1 MAHIAIKVLK
11 LYITDMKEPYRI
23 ILVDDEDEV
32 RGRISSKIS
41 AESGFLVV
49 GTAGNGY
56 DALELIEK
64 HSPHVVLTD
73 IKMPYIDGIELA
85 SIIRRDYPTIRIG
98 FITGYD
104 EFDYA
109 REAIRLNV
117 RSYLT
122 KPLTQEDISLFLH
135 NLKDELDT
143 EFAENYNL
151 EQIQKKYEQSIPLI
165 IENYFVSLLSSG
177 ASGSKDDIEQLRQ
190 YGITLDETR
199 YLAAFVIVERNPDAR
214 GVIEY
219 EKLKLSA
226 RARLGD
232 LLVMEGF
239 EHYHFMFHEGIV
251 FVVKEKGSD
260 FARQIDVVFNRMVR
274 TTEYYLSVEIDI
286 GVSALHKDFRQLGE
300 AYEESSKALSY
311 SRFGTISHISYF
323 NQFGDRGFHLVCF
336 KESDAKSL
344 EQILRYGSDDE
355 VLKFIQTLKEEAE
368 RNAAETG
375 NLNVYVI
382 SLVGVLSNYA
392 ASINIDINELGDGD
406 LIAQMS
412 KIRSLAQLFSWVSG
426 LAKKIRVQGTVSK
439 ANNAQRLLDM
449 AQAMIRKNY
458 ADPDMTMDTICD
470 TLGISASYLGQLFK
484 KNIDSTFVKEV
495 TRVRMEKATDLLVS
509 TGDRIVEIALGCGYR
524 DVYYFSHSFKKVMGV
539 SPKKYREDNA

>member
-1 MAHIAIKVLK
+1 MAE
-11 LYITDMKEPYRI
+11 LYKI

-64 HSPHVVLTD
+64 HSPQVVLTD

-135 NLKDELDT
+135 NLKAELDA
-143 EFAENYNL
+143 EFSENYNL
-151 EQIQKKYEQSIPLI
+151 EQIKKRYEQSIPLI

-177 ASGSKDDIEQLRQ
+177 ASGNKDDIEQLRQ
-190 YGITLDETR
+190 YGVALDESR
-199 YLAAFVIVERNPDAR
+199 YLVAFVIVERNPDNW

-232 LLVMEGF
+232 LLSLDGF
-239 EHYHFMFHEGIV
+239 EHYHFMFHEGII
-251 FVVKEKGSD
+251 FAVKENGSE

-274 TTEYYLSVEIDI
+274 TTGYYLSVEIDI
-286 GVSALHKDFRQLGE
+286 GVSRMHKDFRQLGE
-300 AYEESSKALSY
+300 AYEEASKALSY

-323 NQFGDRGFHLVCF
+323 NQFGDRSFHLVCF
-336 KESDAKSL
+336 KDSDAKSL

-355 VLKFIQTLKEEAE
+355 VLQYIQSLKES
-368 RNAAETG
+368 AARDAADTG
-375 NLNVYVI
+375 NLNLYVI

-392 ASINIDINELGDGD
+392 ASIGIDINELGDGD
-406 LIAQMS
+406 LIGQMS
-412 KIRSLAQLFSWVSG
+412 KIRSLGQLFSWVSS
-426 LAKKIRVQGTVSK
+426 LAKRIRVQGLMVK
-439 ANNAQRLLDM
+439 ANNAQRMLDM
-449 AQAMIRKNY
+449 ATKVIQKNY
-458 ADPDMTMDTICD
+458 ADSNLTMDTICD
-470 TLGISASYLGQLFK
+470 NLGISASYLGQLFK
-484 KNIDSTFVKEV
+484 KNKESTFVKYL
-495 TRVRMEKATDLLVS
+495 TGVRMEKATEMLVS
-509 TGDRIVEIALGCGYR
+509 TGDRIVEIALQCGYR
-524 DVYYFSHSFKKVMGV
+524 DVYYFSHSFKKIVGV